1 MNLLQIP
8 ILDEFHV
15 ADPVQAKKRG
25 SDFAAQK
32 GLLSS
37 AFGGRRGGTLPSPLP
52 PDAEGDG
59 DAQAPAY
66 FDVIVEPP
74 LAEAAAPA

>member
-32 GLLSS
+32 GLLTQG
-37 AFGGRRGGTLPSPLP
+37 FGRRGNTHHSTLQADCNEPSGEVLDFGIIATEPTP
-52 PDAEGDG
+52 IETAS
-59 DAQAPAY
+59 QA
-66 FDVIVEPP
+66 
-74 LAEAAAPA
+74 